1 MDWFLFIIGL
11 FPIASLGFIML
22 GSIFFW
28 LLSIFDDVEDF
39 INFAIHLAILV
50 LAGFSIMLC
59 IHFASQLH
67 LLHQP

>member
-1 MDWFLFIIGL
+1 MDWLLFIIGL

-28 LLSIFDDVEDF
+28 LLSIFDNVEDF

-50 LAGFSIMLC
+50 AAGFSIMLC
-59 IHFASQLH
+59 LPLLTLQLH
-67 LLHQP
+67 QR

>member
-11 FPIASLGFIML
+11 FPIVSLCFIVL

-28 LLSIFDDVEDF
+28 LLSIFDVEDF

-50 LAGFSIMLC
+50 LLGFSIMLC
-59 IHFASQLH
+59 LPLLTLQLH
-67 LLHQP
+67 QR

>member
-1 MDWFLFIIGL
+1 MDWLLFIIGL
-11 FPIASLGFIML
+11 FPIASLCFIAL

-50 LAGFSIMLC
+50 LAGFSIILC
-59 IHFASQLH
+59 LPLLTLQLH
-67 LLHQP
+67 QR

>member
-1 MDWFLFIIGL
+1 MDWLLFIIGL
-11 FPIASLGFIML
+11 FPIVSLCFIML

-39 INFAIHLAILV
+39 INFAIRLAILV

-59 IHFASQLH
+59 LP
-67 LLHQP
+67 LLTLQVHQR

>member
-1 MDWFLFIIGL
+1 MDWLLFIIGL
-11 FPIASLGFIML
+11 FPIASLCFIVL

-39 INFAIHLAILV
+39 INFAIRLAILV

-59 IHFASQLH
+59 LPLLTLQLH
-67 LLHQP
+67 QR

>member
-1 MDWFLFIIGL
+1 MDWLLFIIGL
-11 FPIASLGFIML
+11 FPIVSLGFIML

-39 INFAIHLAILV
+39 INFAIRLAILV

-59 IHFASQLH
+59 LP
-67 LLHQP
+67 LLTLQVHQR

>member
-1 MDWFLFIIGL
+1 MDWLLFIIGIL
-11 FPIASLGFIML
+11 PIASLGFIML

-50 LAGFSIMLC
+50 AVGFSIMLC
-59 IHFASQLH
+59 IHFFSQLH
-67 LLHQP
+67 LLHQ

>member
-1 MDWFLFIIGL
+1 MDWLLFIIGI

-28 LLSIFDDVEDF
+28 LLSIFDNVEDF
-39 INFAIHLAILV
+39 INFAIHLAILIAV
-50 LAGFSIMLC
+50 GFSIILC
-59 IHFASQLH
+59 IHFFSQLH

>member
-1 MDWFLFIIGL
+1 MDWLLFIIGIL
-11 FPIASLGFIML
+11 PIASLGFIML

-59 IHFASQLH
+59 IHFFSQLH

>member
-1 MDWFLFIIGL
+1 MDWLLFIIGL
-11 FPIASLGFIML
+11 FPIASLCFIVL

-39 INFAIHLAILV
+39 INFAIRLAILV

-59 IHFASQLH
+59 IPLLTLQLH
-67 LLHQP
+67 QR

>member
-1 MDWFLFIIGL
+1 MDWLLFIIGL

-50 LAGFSIMLC
+50 AVGFSIMLC
-59 IHFASQLH
+59 LPLLTLQLH
-67 LLHQP
+67 QR

>member
-11 FPIASLGFIML
+11 FPIVSLCFIVL

-28 LLSIFDDVEDF
+28 ILSIFDDVEDF
-39 INFAIHLAILV
+39 INFAIRLAILV

-59 IHFASQLH
+59 LPLLTLQLH
-67 LLHQP
+67 QR

>member
-1 MDWFLFIIGL
+1 MDWLLFIIGL

-50 LAGFSIMLC
+50 AVGFSIMLC
-59 IHFASQLH
+59 IHFFSQLH
-67 LLHQP
+67 LLHQ

>member
-1 MDWFLFIIGL
+1 MDWLLFIIGIL
-11 FPIASLGFIML
+11 PIASLGFIML

-50 LAGFSIMLC
+50 AVGFSIMLC
-59 IHFASQLH
+59 IHFFSQLH

>member
-39 INFAIHLAILV
+39 INFAIHLTILV
-50 LAGFSIMLC
+50 AVGFSIMLC
-59 IHFASQLH
+59 IHFFSQLH

>member
-1 MDWFLFIIGL
+1 MDWLLFIIGL
-11 FPIASLGFIML
+11 FPIASLGFIVL

-39 INFAIHLAILV
+39 INFAIRLAILV

-59 IHFASQLH
+59 IPLLTLQLH
-67 LLHQP
+67 QR